1 MRIFLLAAFI
11 LLGIISA
18 SADTLDH
25 YHVYYRGHKIAEYS
39 EGRRIEIT
47 LKADSIT
54 PFDSIR
60 VKVFRDAPCGSGCTY
75 SLLIFDSKA
84 PLLVDTTQHS
94 ADFVFALAPLVASYR
109 KTGTRVFNGYYTEF
123 MPGVKTNRVISFSIK
138 LE

>member
-1 MRIFLLAAFI
+1 MRIFLLFAFVWI
-11 LLGIISA
+11 GIASA
-18 SADTLDH
+18 SADTLDY
-25 YHVYYRGHKIAEYS
+25 YHVYYRGQKIAQFT
-39 EGRRIEIT
+39 EGKRIEIT

-75 SLLIFDSKA
+75 SLLIFDNKA
-84 PLLVDTTQHS
+84 PLMVDTAQHT
-94 ADFVFALAPLVASYR
+94 ADFVFALAPLVTSYR

-123 MPGVKTNRVISFSIK
+123 IPGVKTNRVISFAIK